1 MGSTKY
7 WWHLYARYTVEDMD
21 YDLVFVDF
29 QDFARAMRNLD
40 NLYCRNTEYIANCLM
55 PDGEFISAK
64 GSNPKKIISRI
75 VSQFN
80 SKDKSPTKKS
90 KQNIA

>member
-7 WWHLYARYTVEDMD
+7 WWHLYARYNVDDRD
-21 YDLVFVDF
+21 YDLFYGDF

-40 NLYCRNTEYIANCLM
+40 NLHYRNTFFLANCLM
-55 PDGEFISAK
+55 PDGKSISTK

-75 VSQFN
+75 ISQFN
-80 SKDKSPTKKS
+80 SKDKYTEEKS